1 MEYGS
6 TKGHLLLLIPTTLPL
21 ASLCSLPICIFG
33 IVLIFRTFYFEAKTK
48 RPRCTSGA
56 QDETL
61 LRIAMPTLYS
71 GLCFFILFAYYVCAC
86 LCLCLCPSLYISLYV
101 SLSVRLSMCVSTSSP
116 RCTIAFPLGG
126 SQRQDCREP
135 PLLAWISAPADSP
148 LPQTA
153 TARKALMYTP
163 VL

>member
-1 MEYGS
+1 MVAQRGIHYYLYQPHS
-6 TKGHLLLLIPTTLPL
+6 LWPL
-21 ASLCSLPICIFG
+21 SALYQSVFL
-33 IVLIFRTFYFEAKTK
+33 VLFLSFEPSISKP
-48 RPRCTSGA
+48 RPNG
-56 QDETL
+56 QDAHQG
-61 LRIAMPTLYS
+61 RRMRLYS
-71 GLCFFILFAYYVCAC
+71 ELRCLLYTRGCVSLFSLHITCVPVCVC
-86 LCLCLCPSLYISLYV
+86 VCVPLSIFLSV

-116 RCTIAFPLGG
+116 RCTIDFPLGG